1 LRAPGLRRGCRAE
14 WGTAPTVGPV
24 TDDELPALRLLR
36 WNGPWA
42 DDDPDATFKAEV
54 ADYSRLDPFVTLQ
67 GMSDNL
73 GIPVGAL
80 ARYVLARWAT
90 AGSGGLLELGP
101 TMVHRLWEP
110 VARAEAA
117 GTDGARLAAY
127 AELRGLLSWLKVPLD
142 DPAVYD
148 DGGNEAPAG

>member
-1 LRAPGLRRGCRAE
+1 MSGWRTSSYVRS
-14 WGTAPTVGPV
+14 V
-24 TDDELPALRLLR
+24 DDEAPPTIELLR
-36 WNGPWA
+36 WSGPWPA
-42 DDDPDATFKAEV
+42 DDPDANFKAEV
-54 ADYSRLDPFVTLQ
+54 ADYCRLDPLVTLG
-67 GMSDNL
+67 GMSENL
-73 GIPVGAL
+73 DIPVGAL

-117 GTDGARLAAY
+117 GTDEARLAAY

-142 DPAVYD
+142 DPTVY
-148 DGGNEAPAG
+148 EP

>member
-1 LRAPGLRRGCRAE
+1 MQSGRRTYRRS
-14 WGTAPTVGPV
+14 V
-24 TDDELPALRLLR
+24 TDDDLPTVQLLR
-36 WNGPWA
+36 WNGPWP
-42 DDDPDATFKAEV
+42 DDDPDANFKAEV
-54 ADYSRLDPFVTLQ
+54 ADYCRLDPLLTLQ

-117 GTDGARLAAY
+117 GTDEVRLAAY
-127 AELRGLLSWLKVPLD
+127 AELRGLLSWLMVPLD
-142 DPAVYD
+142 DPSVYD
-148 DGGNEAPAG
+148 CGGDRPSVE

>member
-1 LRAPGLRRGCRAE
+1 MPDDDPILQLRR
-14 WGTAPTVGPV
+14 WS
-24 TDDELPALRLLR
+24 
-36 WNGPWA
+36 GPWPP
-42 DDDPDATFKAEV
+42 DDPDATFKAEV
-54 ADYSRLDPFVTLQ
+54 ADYCLLDPLTTLQ

-110 VARAEAA
+110 VARAEQA
-117 GTDGARLAAY
+117 GTDQARLTAY

-142 DPAVYD
+142 DPEVYD
-148 DGGNEAPAG
+148 